1 MYLWYK
7 ELYFFQPWY
16 EIMVT
21 TLCVK
26 NYFVPELGT
35 NVSADWYLLQIDADW
50 VKMNENSL
58 KGSLFLE
65 DCNVISAEKESA
77 NTC

>member
-1 MYLWYK
+1 MEGAL
-7 ELYFFQPWY
+7 FFIFSATY

-35 NVSADWYLLQIDADW
+35 AVSADWYLLQIDADW

-77 NTC
+77 NAC

>member
-1 MYLWYK
+1 MTNIGCICDGGSSI
-7 ELYFFQPWY
+7 FSATY

-35 NVSADWYLLQIDADW
+35 AVSADWYLLQIDAD
-50 VKMNENSL
+50 
-58 KGSLFLE
+58 
-65 DCNVISAEKESA
+65 
-77 NTC
+77 

>member
-1 MYLWYK
+1 
-7 ELYFFQPWY
+7 
-16 EIMVT
+16 MVT

-35 NVSADWYLLQIDADW
+35 TVSADWYLLQIDADR
-50 VKMNENSL
+50 VKMNENNL

-77 NTC
+77 NAC